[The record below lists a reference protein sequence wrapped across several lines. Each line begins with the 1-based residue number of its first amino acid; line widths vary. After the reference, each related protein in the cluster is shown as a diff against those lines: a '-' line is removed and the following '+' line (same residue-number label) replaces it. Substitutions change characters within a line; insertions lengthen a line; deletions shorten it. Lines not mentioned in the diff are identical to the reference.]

1 MFRKSAIK
9 TWIIK
14 KRNLLRPHRCE
25 SPLMTSQSFL
35 VIVFVYIF
43 RGVLLL
49 EYSAIIVSGL
59 ASLKLVLVVAFLQWF
74 WEVKAKLIDSP
85 NK

>member
-1 MFRKSAIK
+1 
-9 TWIIK
+9 
-14 KRNLLRPHRCE
+14 
-25 SPLMTSQSFL
+25 MTSQNFL

-59 ASLKLVLVVAFLQWF
+59 ASLNIVLVVAFLQWF
-74 WEVKAKLIDSP
+74 
-85 NK
+85 

>member
-1 MFRKSAIK
+1 MFRNSAIK
-9 TWIIK
+9 TLIIK
-14 KRNLLRPHRCE
+14 KRNLLRPQRCE
-25 SPLMTSQSFL
+25 SPLMTSQNFL

-74 WEVKAKLIDSP
+74 
-85 NK
+85 